1 VSAARAAK
9 LSRIPGVTIAEAC
22 ARFGVTKAAV
32 ARARRDPAS
41 KPSLDELALA
51 ALTDNG
57 ARTSGT
63 ADFAAIARWL
73 DYIDHSSYSADEI
86 RAMLAR
92 CPQLAIDGDRWTLTA
107 PWP

>member
-1 VSAARAAK
+1 MSAARAAK

-32 ARARRDPAS
+32 TRARRDPAS
-41 KPSLDELALA
+41 QPTLDELALA

-57 ARTSGT
+57 SRNEGT
-63 ADFAAIARWL
+63 LDLAGIARWL
-73 DYIDHSSYSADEI
+73 DYVDHSSYSADEI

-92 CPQLAIDGDRWTLTA
+92 CPQLAIHGDRWTLTS